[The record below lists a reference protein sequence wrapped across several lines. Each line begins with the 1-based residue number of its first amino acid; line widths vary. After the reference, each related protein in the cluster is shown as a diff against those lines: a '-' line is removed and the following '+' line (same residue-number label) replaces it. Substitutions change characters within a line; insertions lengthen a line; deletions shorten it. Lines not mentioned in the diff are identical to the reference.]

1 MDDRRAGLPGPY
13 DSPMPSGDPPTTSLI
28 LQNVRHAGRAVDV
41 VIEDGRIAAIEASTG
56 SKRTGPTIDGG
67 GGTVLPGFV
76 DAHVH
81 LSLGARAMDQVDL
94 ARCRDR
100 ADFEARLAA
109 RAATLPADG
118 PDSWL
123 LAHGWLETD
132 WAAAEGDALPDAGWL
147 AAGGDRPI
155 VCYKHDHHAVLV
167 NDVVLRMLGDAECPA
182 GGTIVRD
189 ESGRPTGLLLEA
201 AAWQLVNP
209 IVPTPSVETRRRTTI
224 AATRHLATLGLT
236 HVGSMEY
243 ADDMV
248 DVLDAIRDDLA
259 VGVAVTM
266 LDRELP
272 IDEPLERLEALE
284 RDDRLRLI
292 GCKAFLDGTL
302 GSRTAALLADYA
314 DRPGERGMLVELAE
328 RGELLEWIE
337 FVVRRGWSPSMH
349 AIGDAAARLAL
360 DACDHAESVA
370 RTHDLAAPILRIE
383 HCQTVDSTDI
393 ARFAPRNRHA
403 SMQPTHMLDDGTT
416 VERSLGP
423 DRFDAF
429 FPFRAIDAAGG
440 TLSFGSDWPIET
452 PDPIEGIRVAVTG
465 VDRAGRVVPG
475 SRTVEVATA
484 IDAYTTNPRIML
496 GLPPV
501 AVEPGAPADLVVLDR
516 DPYEIDWT
524 ESVPTVRLTIGDGV
538 VRHG

>member
-1 MDDRRAGLPGPY
+1 MIVA
-13 DSPMPSGDPPTTSLI
+13 DSETTI
-28 LQNVRHAGRAVDV
+28 LEHVVHRGERIRIGFRHGR
-41 VIEDGRIAAIEASTG
+41 ITGIEPEDGRPVE
-56 SKRTGPTIDGG
+56 GPTIDGA

-81 LSLGARAMDQVDL
+81 LVMAGSTMEQVDL

-100 ADFEARLAA
+100 EDFEARLAR
-109 RAATLPADG
+109 RAARLPGEG
-118 PDSWL
+118 PDAWL
-123 LAHGWLETD
+123 VGHGWLETD
-132 WAAAEGDALPDAGWL
+132 WGGDLPDASWL
-147 AAGGDRPI
+147 EACGDRP
-155 VCYKHDHHAVLV
+155 VACLKHDHHAVLV
-167 NDVVLRMLGDAECPA
+167 NDVVLSMLGEVESPP
-182 GGTIVRD
+182 GGEIVRD
-189 ESGRPTGLLLEA
+189 GSGRPTGLLLEA

-209 IVPTPSVETRRRTTI
+209 IVPKPSIESRRRTTI
-224 AATRHLATLGLT
+224 AATRHLASLGIT

-243 ADDMV
+243 AE
-248 DVLDAIRDDLA
+248 DVLDVLDGIRDDLA

-272 IDEPLERLEALE
+272 IEAPLARLEALD
-284 RDDRLRLI
+284 RDDRVRLI

-302 GSRTAALLADYA
+302 GSRTAAMLADYA

-328 RGELLEWIE
+328 RGELMAWIE
-337 FVVRRGWSPSMH
+337 FVVKRGWSPSMH

-360 DACDHAESVA
+360 EACDHAERIA
-370 RTHDLAAPILRIE
+370 RDAGLEIPRLRIE
-383 HCQTVDSTDI
+383 HCQTVDPADI
-393 ARFAPRNRHA
+393 ARFAPKNRHA

-423 DRFDAF
+423 TRFDAF
-429 FPFRAIDAAGG
+429 FPFRAIHDAGG

-465 VDRAGRVVPG
+465 KDRSGRVVPG
-475 SRTVEVATA
+475 DRTVDIETA
-484 IDAYTTNPRIML
+484 IQAYTTNAREAL

-501 AVEPGAPADLVVLDR
+501 EIEVGAPADLVVLDR
-516 DPYEIDWT
+516 DPLTTDWHAT
-524 ESVPTVRLTIGDGV
+524 VPAVRWTVGGGR